1 MHLLASI
8 WLSSG
13 IKRFSL
19 PRSIESAQRT
29 NCVPNNVIIVKLG
42 IMHSTGWHWHTN
54 RGGIYRIPS
63 HHVYCDNYLEFS
75 TVQLVRKLR
84 DHVRVGHDKK
94 TKICWVKSD
103 HFQVTW
109 SSASTKTNTNFCLLY
124 MYKFIWPC
132 HYLGQRRWPNAPS
145 MHEFGPTSILNNAMN
160 SDILIHCYTCRIAM
174 KSNLVAFLILF
185 KEIWVV

>member
-1 MHLLASI
+1 MHN
-8 WLSSG
+8 
-13 IKRFSL
+13 
-19 PRSIESAQRT
+19 EQT
-29 NCVPNNVIIVKLG
+29 VPNNVIIVKLG
-42 IMHSTGWHWHTN
+42 IMHSTGWYWHTN

-103 HFQVTW
+103 HFKVTW

-124 MYKFIWPC
+124 KFIWPC
-132 HYLGQRRWPNAPS
+132 HYLGQRRWTQCTFYARIWSYQYLEQCN
-145 MHEFGPTSILNNAMN
+145 EFWYSHPLLYM
-160 SDILIHCYTCRIAM
+160 
-174 KSNLVAFLILF
+174 
-185 KEIWVV
+185 

>member
-29 NCVPNNVIIVKLG
+29 NCVPNNAIIVKLG
-42 IMHSTGWHWHTN
+42 IMHSTGWYWHTN

-103 HFQVTW
+103 HFKVTW

-124 MYKFIWPC
+124 MALSLFRTTKMDP
-132 HYLGQRRWPNAPS
+132 
-145 MHEFGPTSILNNAMN
+145 MHLLCTNLVLPVSWTMQW
-160 SDILIHCYTCRIAM
+160 ILIFSSTVIHVELQW
-174 KSNLVAFLILF
+174 SPIL
-185 KEIWVV
+185 